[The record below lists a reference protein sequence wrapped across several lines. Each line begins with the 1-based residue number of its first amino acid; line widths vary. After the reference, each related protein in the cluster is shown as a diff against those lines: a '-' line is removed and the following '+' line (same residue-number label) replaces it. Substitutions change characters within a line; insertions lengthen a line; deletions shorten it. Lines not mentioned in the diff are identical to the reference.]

1 MSVAE
6 RQAPLDPDAEESG
19 RLARRL
25 RVAVTLC
32 LGPIIVFAL
41 FDLALQPH
49 AALPLFWALKLG
61 ALLVIAVAAML
72 LREDGGRR
80 PRARGTVIGIGLT
93 CVAAMYA
100 LSTAS
105 AMLAHEGQT
114 TMLMTLAV
122 ALATATLLPWGVG
135 PQVAVVAIGA
145 LSTVITIYGAHGDLH
160 ALLQYPMVGMVV
172 GLGVSIYVAAEFQRG
187 RDALASRLRE
197 QRAAEAE
204 VRRLNDG
211 LEERVAARTAEL
223 RSSQAA
229 VGAVIENATDAIWAV
244 DRDANLILSNAALR
258 QRVVDVYGFE
268 LQPDGV
274 YPADVL
280 AAFAAYWAPLYA
292 RGLAGERF
300 SVEQTVAQAS
310 GPRAY
315 VNAFNPITVDGAV
328 IGLAVFSADVT
339 QQRRAEAEARQ
350 RQAELTHV
358 LRLSTMGEMAAGL
371 AHEINQPLAAIVNYA
386 QGCGRRLRANPGDV
400 GTVLPVI
407 DVISAE
413 ALRAGEIIRRLRHL
427 IRREAPRQEWLDL
440 NELVREALS
449 IVEPD
454 ARQDSVAVSLD
465 LQVALPPLRGDGIQI
480 EQVVLNLLRNAIEA
494 LHDSGGRRALQ
505 LCTRMGDAATVQ
517 LEVRDSGPGLAAEVA
532 AQVFEPF
539 FSTKAAGLGMGLS
552 ISRTIIES
560 HGGRIDYATDAA
572 GGAIFRVTL
581 PSAAAPVAAPVATA
595 AQ

>member
-6 RQAPLDPDAEESG
+6 RLAPLDPDAEG
-19 RLARRL
+19 GAALARRL

-32 LGPIIVFAL
+32 LAPIIVFAL
-41 FDLALQPH
+41 FDLALQPP
-49 AALPLFWALKLG
+49 AALRLFWALKLG
-61 ALLVIAVAAML
+61 ALLVIVVAALL
-72 LREDGGRR
+72 LREDGGRQPR
-80 PRARGTVIGIGLT
+80 PPRAVIGIGLA

-100 LSTAS
+100 ISTAS
-105 AMLAHEGQT
+105 AVLAHEAQT
-114 TMLMTLAV
+114 TMLMNLAV

-135 PQVAVVAIGA
+135 PQVAVVAIA
-145 LSTVITIYGAHGDLH
+145 AVSTVITLYGAHGDLH
-160 ALLQYPMVGMVV
+160 PLLQYPMVGMVV

-187 RDALASRLRE
+187 RDALARRLHE

-223 RSSQAA
+223 RRSQAA

-244 DRDANLILSNAALR
+244 DRDAQLMLSNAALR
-258 QRVVDVYGFE
+258 QRVVDIYGFE
-268 LQPDGV
+268 LQPDGA

-280 AAFAAYWAPLYA
+280 ADLAAYWTPLYT

-300 SVEQTVAQAS
+300 SVEQTLAHAG
-310 GPRAY
+310 GPRSY
-315 VNAFNPITVDGAV
+315 VNAFNPIVVDGVV

-350 RQAELTHV
+350 HQAELTHV

-400 GTVLPVI
+400 ETVLPVI

-413 ALRAGEIIRRLRHL
+413 ALRAGEIIRRMRHL
-427 IRREAPRQEWLDL
+427 IRREAPRQELLDL
-440 NELVREALS
+440 NDLVREALH

-454 ARQDSVAVSLD
+454 ARQEGIAVRLD
-465 LQVALPPLRGDGIQI
+465 LSAALPPLRGDGIQI

-494 LHDSGGRRALQ
+494 MYGCGGRR
-505 LCTRMGDAATVQ
+505 TRTSPRWRCAGD
-517 LEVRDSGPGLAAEVA
+517 
-532 AQVFEPF
+532 
-539 FSTKAAGLGMGLS
+539 
-552 ISRTIIES
+552 
-560 HGGRIDYATDAA
+560 
-572 GGAIFRVTL
+572 
-581 PSAAAPVAAPVATA
+581 
-595 AQ
+595 

>member
-160 ALLQYPMVGMVV
+160 ALGQYPMVGMVV

-187 RDALASRLRE
+187 RDALARRLRE

-223 RSSQAA
+223 RRSQAA

-244 DRDANLILSNAALR
+244 DRDAQLILSNAALR
-258 QRVVDVYGFE
+258 QRVVDIYGFE
-268 LQPDGV
+268 LPPDGA

-280 AAFAAYWAPLYA
+280 AALTAYWMPLYV

-300 SVEQTVAQAS
+300 SVEQTVAQAGGTRS
-310 GPRAY
+310 Y

-350 RQAELTHV
+350 HQAELTRV

-413 ALRAGEIIRRLRHL
+413 ALRAGEIIRRLRRL

-440 NELVREALS
+440 NDLVREALS

-454 ARQDSVAVSLD
+454 ARQDAVAVSLD

-480 EQVVLNLLRNAIEA
+480 EQVVLNLLRNAVEA
-494 LHDSGGRRALQ
+494 MHDSSGRRALWVS
-505 LCTRMGDAATVQ
+505 THVRDAATVQ
-517 LEVRDSGPGLAAEVA
+517 LEVRDSGPGVAAEFA

-539 FSTKAAGLGMGLS
+539 YSTKPAGLGMGLS

-560 HGGRIDYATDAA
+560 HGGRIEFAA
-572 GGAIFRVTL
+572 NAEGGAIFRVTL
-581 PSAAAPVAAPVATA
+581 PIAAAPATVATA
-595 AQ
+595 AE